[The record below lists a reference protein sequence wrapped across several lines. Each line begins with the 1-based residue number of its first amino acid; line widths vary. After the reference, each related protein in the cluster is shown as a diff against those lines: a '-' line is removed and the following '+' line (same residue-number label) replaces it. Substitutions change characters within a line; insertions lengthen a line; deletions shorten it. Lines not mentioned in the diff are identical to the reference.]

1 MIHSLFLQMISEFEA
16 SKRRLQNMEDE
27 FKKFNDKR
35 EEDRKEFESA
45 LFLKSKEVDEF
56 RSEMRQLQS
65 EKVSM
70 SDTVIELKT
79 LLRFVKVDW
88 FLFYCFQN

>member
-1 MIHSLFLQMISEFEA
+1 MIHSLFLQMIAEFDV

-27 FKKFNDKR
+27 FKKFNDER
-35 EEDRKEFESA
+35 EEHRKEFESA